1 MDGQMFTVIR
11 LDGTTGARVWAYHT
25 AGTAG
30 GGFARQLQL
39 TAQGLLLAGGAT
51 RDVRS
56 CDNALVVALDPST
69 GAQVWSRTFDGTLV
83 AKTCHADPEAEG
95 PGPPID
101 DDEFGAMA
109 TDADGR
115 LFVGLALVNRTATGV
130 HTMGSIR
137 RVTVRR

>member
-1 MDGQMFTVIR
+1 M
-11 LDGTTGARVWAYHT
+11 
-25 AGTAG
+25 
-30 GGFARQLQL
+30 
-39 TAQGLLLAGGAT
+39 LLAGGAT

-56 CDNALVVALDPST
+56 CGNALVVALDPLT

-83 AKTCHADPEAEG
+83 AKTCHVDAEAEG

-109 TDADGR
+109 IDAEGR
-115 LFVGLALVNRTATGV
+115 LLVGLALVNRTATGV